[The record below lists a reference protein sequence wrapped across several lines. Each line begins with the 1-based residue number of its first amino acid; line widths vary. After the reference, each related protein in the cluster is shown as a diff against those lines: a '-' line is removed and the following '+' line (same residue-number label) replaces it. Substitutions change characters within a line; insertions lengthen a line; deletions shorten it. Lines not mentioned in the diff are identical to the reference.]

1 MELILA
7 KEVEETRVLKVKG
20 NDLAEELE
28 HLKKELKKCKLR
40 VAIKK
45 QREEKRKMEKRVEKL
60 MKQKTKISQELCEV
74 W

>member
-28 HLKKELKKCKLR
+28 QLKKELKKRKIVSCNQKAKR
-40 VAIKK
+40 RNKEAIW
-45 QREEKRKMEKRVEKL
+45 L
-60 MKQKTKISQELCEV
+60 YAELFLGHHDGSCHGL

>member
-28 HLKKELKKCKLR
+28 HLKKELKKCKLQ

-74 W
+74 G